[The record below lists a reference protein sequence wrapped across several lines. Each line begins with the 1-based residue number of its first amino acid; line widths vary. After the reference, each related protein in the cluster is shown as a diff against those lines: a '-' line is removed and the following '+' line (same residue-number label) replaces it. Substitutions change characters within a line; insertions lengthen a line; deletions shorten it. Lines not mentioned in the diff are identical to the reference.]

1 MGLGGVALERGEHV
15 DMGFE
20 IEVPSSEYD
29 DYMEVSDVSSTEKR
43 MCRVTFIRFSM
54 YHSKAFY
61 ILYVFKFLV
70 QDLSSMVRTIHTRLM
85 RYRLAL
91 GIRVLV
97 LIALFLSCYGCQKR
111 DYAEAVDA
119 IEARLT
125 MIEQRV
131 TQFEKME
138 QRISAYE
145 FQLKE
150 LRESLRRLDNLVT
163 EILEAPQTIKGQPAT
178 QGKGGYYLVHRG
190 DSLYGIAQEYGL
202 TVEELRRLNNLSKGH
217 VIYPGQKLLVN
228 SKRAQ

>member
-1 MGLGGVALERGEHV
+1 LKAFNIIDLCGHLIQDR
-15 DMGFE
+15 
-20 IEVPSSEYD
+20 
-29 DYMEVSDVSSTEKR
+29 SST
-43 MCRVTFIRFSM
+43 VW
-54 YHSKAFY
+54 
-61 ILYVFKFLV
+61 VP
-70 QDLSSMVRTIHTRLM
+70 HTNEA
-85 RYRLAL
+85 RYWLPL
-91 GIRVLV
+91 CIKVLV

-111 DYAEAVDA
+111 DYAEAVDS

-131 TQFEKME
+131 TQLEKME

-163 EILEAPQTIKGQPAT
+163 KIPEAPQTNKGQPAT
-178 QGKGGYYLVHRG
+178 QGKAGYYLVHRG

-202 TVEELRRLNNLSKGH
+202 TVGELRRLNNLTKGH

>member
-1 MGLGGVALERGEHV
+1 MILVVALERGEYV

-20 IEVPSSEYD
+20 IEASASEYD
-29 DYMEVSDVSSTEKR
+29 D
-43 MCRVTFIRFSM
+43 
-54 YHSKAFY
+54 
-61 ILYVFKFLV
+61 
-70 QDLSSMVRTIHTRLM
+70 SMVRTIHTRLM
-85 RYRLAL
+85 RYRLPL

-111 DYAEAVDA
+111 DYGEEVDA

-125 MIEQRV
+125 MIEQRI
-131 TQFEKME
+131 TQLEKME

-145 FQLKE
+145 FQRNE
-150 LRESLRRLDNLVT
+150 LRESLARLDNLVT
-163 EILEAPQTIKGQPAT
+163 KIPEAPQINKGQPAT
-178 QGKGGYYLVHRG
+178 QGKTGYYLVYRG

-202 TVEELRRLNNLSKGH
+202 TVEELRRLNNLTKGH